1 MSIAERW
8 ASRNDRN
15 AGWRQEYPYCGPE
28 GGRQPKSPDYVGW
41 TWDTKR
47 RVFWS
52 VPGTF
57 VIPAAVCPG
66 ITASWGDDPPKYLFN
81 HLMTFDPFEP
91 DLTQRW
97 QDRGRDIGPTAVD
110 TWMSVYDA
118 GTDSLI
124 RFGWDGARGAMVNIY
139 DITAGQWTA
148 KLLGLNAVGQDIRI
162 FKEMLAADWGQRV
175 IYVIDGIAGRLHR
188 YRVDGRT
195 IEDLGVVPGGPI
207 AYAANNDAYAVWDSL
222 HRVLFFF
229 RMDTSILHV
238 YHPDTQEWETP
249 PLVTDPPGLTPH
261 VRHAAVFDPYQNV
274 LVLLGTTDTANPYM
288 YLYRYAEEGRPSTRL
303 SLSGIQFHAGQTL
316 NLGLSVHNPN
326 ENSPLELYVG
336 AVLPDG
342 KTLVLFSGPG
352 VLERTGSLS
361 ALASLSPM
369 QVVPPGFQLDAPSFF
384 QYTFPPAG
392 VTASGVYRVFSA
404 LIRPASLDD
413 NAVDPDDIVALSVVE
428 LSFAP

>member
-1 MSIAERW
+1 MVLRTARWMFGVIRVGPVRLLQSLILSAAVLMLTTVARDAPGNSAAAAGTPIDIPSGVFIALERPDWGRGPARETKHSTYAHNPIDGRLYQMGGDFGGTVGGSSYRQDMYSVSIAERW

-41 TWDTKR
+41 TWDSKR

-57 VIPAAVCPG
+57 VIPAAVVCPG
-66 ITASWGDDPPKYLFN
+66 ITSSWADDPPKYLFN

-195 IEDLGVVPGGPI
+195 IEDLGAVPGGPI
-207 AYAANNDAYAVWDSL
+207 AYTANNDAYAVWDSL

-261 VRHAAVFDPYQNV
+261 VRHAAVFDPDQNV
-274 LVLLGTTDTANPYM
+274 LVLLGTTDANPYM
-288 YLYRYAEEGRPSTRL
+288 YLYRYAPGLP
-303 SLSGIQFHAGQTL
+303 HA
-316 NLGLSVHNPN
+316 P
-326 ENSPLELYVG
+326 
-336 AVLPDG
+336 
-342 KTLVLFSGPG
+342 GP
-352 VLERTGSLS
+352 
-361 ALASLSPM
+361 
-369 QVVPPGFQLDAPSFF
+369 
-384 QYTFPPAG
+384 PPAPE
-392 VTASGVYRVFSA
+392 SLRVF
-404 LIRPASLDD
+404 
-413 NAVDPDDIVALSVVE
+413 
-428 LSFAP
+428 